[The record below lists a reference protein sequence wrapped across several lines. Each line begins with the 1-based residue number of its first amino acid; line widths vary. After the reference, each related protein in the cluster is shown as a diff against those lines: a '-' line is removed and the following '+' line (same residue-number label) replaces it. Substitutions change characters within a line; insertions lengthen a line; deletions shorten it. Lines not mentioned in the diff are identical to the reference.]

1 MGYDAGALSRFV
13 ALALPLLMLLLAL
26 FGTLVVRLD
35 LVPGDAVRLALFDHR
50 QVPAAIALGAW
61 LLEAAALLGLFLLV
75 EGRSGSRLLDG
86 LLCGWIAWTFR
97 GPLLVVT
104 MTVAAGQPR
113 APWWRLA
120 LGWWLLYTFC
130 GLTLGWLARG
140 RSRGALR
147 AGVD

>member
-1 MGYDAGALSRFV
+1 MGYDAGALLRFV
-13 ALALPLLMLLLAL
+13 ALALPLLMLMLAV
-26 FGTLVVRLD
+26 FGTVVARLD
-35 LVPGDAVRLALFDHR
+35 LVPGDEVRLALFDHR
-50 QVPAAIALGAW
+50 RVPAGVALGAW

-120 LGWWLLYTFC
+120 LGWWLLYTLC
-130 GLTLGWLARG
+130 GLVLGGLAHR
-140 RSRGALR
+140 RRRDEVR
-147 AGVD
+147 AG